1 MPLDTRPWDTSEH
14 LDSPEA
20 IAAYLEAVMEENDP
34 ALLTNALGQ
43 IARARGMTQLAK
55 EAGLS
60 REVLYKAFVAG
71 GNPTLDTLSKTI
83 AALGLKLVVVPA

>member
-1 MPLDTRPWDTSEH
+1 MTLETRPWATADH

-20 IAAYLEAVMEENDP
+20 IAAYLEAAMEENDP
-34 ALLTNALGQ
+34 ALLTHALGQ

-60 REVLYKAFVAG
+60 REVLYKAFVTG
-71 GNPTLDTLSKTI
+71 GNPTLETLSK
-83 AALGLKLVVVPA
+83 ALKAMGLKLAVVPA